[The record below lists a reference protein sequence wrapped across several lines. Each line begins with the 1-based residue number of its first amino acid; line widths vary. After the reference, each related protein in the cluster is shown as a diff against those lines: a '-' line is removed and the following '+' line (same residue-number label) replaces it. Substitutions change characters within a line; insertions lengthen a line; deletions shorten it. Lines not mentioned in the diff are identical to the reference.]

1 MMMTQ
6 SAQAAMWLMVIAV
19 PVSLYIA
26 WTDLK
31 SMRIPNMAV
40 LALLAG
46 YAVIGALT
54 LPLATWGWSWL
65 HFAVVLVVGFVL
77 SLTGGFGAG
86 DAKFAAA
93 MAPFIALGDLRLFL
107 VLLCAVS
114 IAAFIVHRTLRAVP
128 AIRRATPDWA
138 SWSRKEFPFGLA
150 LGPALIFYLGLAS
163 LYGS

>member
-1 MMMTQ
+1 MTQ
-6 SAQAAMWLMVIAV
+6 SAQAAMWLMVVAV

-31 SMRIPNMAV
+31 SMRIPNLAV
-40 LALLAG
+40 LALLIG

-54 LPLATWGWSWL
+54 LPFATWSWSWL
-65 HFAVVLVVGFVL
+65 QFAGVLAVGFVL
-77 SLTGGFGAG
+77 SMTGGFGAG

-107 VLLCAVS
+107 VLLFAVS
-114 IAAFIVHRTLRAVP
+114 IAAFIVHRTLRAIP
-128 AIRRATPDWA
+128 AVRSATPDWA
-138 SWSRKEFPFGLA
+138 SWTRKEFPFGLA

>member
-1 MMMTQ
+1 MTQ
-6 SAQAAMWLMVIAV
+6 SAHAAIWLMGVAV

-31 SMRIPNMAV
+31 SMRIPNLAV
-40 LALLAG
+40 LALLIG

-65 HFAVVLVVGFVL
+65 HFAVVLAVGFVL

-93 MAPFIALGDLRLFL
+93 MAPFVALGDMRLFL

-114 IAAFIVHRTLRAVP
+114 IAAFIVHRGLRAVP
-128 AIRRATPDWA
+128 AVRNATPDWA
-138 SWSRKEFPFGLA
+138 SWTRKDFPFGLA